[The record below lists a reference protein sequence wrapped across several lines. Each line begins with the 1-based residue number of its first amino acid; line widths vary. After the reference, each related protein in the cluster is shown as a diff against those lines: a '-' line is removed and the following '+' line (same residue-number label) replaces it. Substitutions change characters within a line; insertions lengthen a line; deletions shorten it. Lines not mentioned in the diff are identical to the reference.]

1 MYICKVKFF
10 AIILSI
16 YVLLLS
22 AGPYCADSECE
33 GEIAP
38 KKELSDHKKP
48 SEKHCEACSPF
59 FKCGS
64 CAGFILSKP
73 VSSMLVIACKP
84 VQRFAPYCQPN
95 LKKITLAIWQPPQL
109 S

>member
-1 MYICKVKFF
+1 VKFF
-10 AIILSI
+10 AIILSL

-22 AGPYCADSECE
+22 ARPCCADNDCAD
-33 GEIAP
+33 EIAP
-38 KKELSDHKKP
+38 KKELADHKAP
-48 SEKHCEACSPF
+48 LEKHCEACSPF

-73 VSSMLVIACKP
+73 ISPVLIMAGKP
-84 VQRFAPYCQPN
+84 IQSFAPYRQPN
-95 LKKITLAIWQPPQL
+95 LNKITLAIWQPPQL